1 MASQQMHKAVTD
13 LCKGSSPTQLANLEL
28 DVQQQFKAPS
38 FAALGHGSSLLQLC
52 RQDETVMK
60 TITSRGQSVAPLAH
74 VSFASCG
81 CSCGFP
87 CGSHVEGL
95 LQTERASALS
105 VAVSQQTSCRYRDQ
119 CHVCELQQSALRLA
133 QLHA

>member
-13 LCKGSSPTQLANLEL
+13 LCKGSSPSQLAKLEL

-60 TITSRGQSVAPLAH
+60 TITARGQSVAPLAQ
-74 VSFASCG
+74 VNL
-81 CSCGFP
+81 
-87 CGSHVEGL
+87 V
-95 LQTERASALS
+95 
-105 VAVSQQTSCRYRDQ
+105 SCR
-119 CHVCELQQSALRLA
+119 CHVGAY
-133 QLHA
+133 